1 MTMKTFLTLFTLS
14 LGLSFQALAY
24 NPKNCSIKELKVQ
37 HRTEFSNADYKGYLV
52 GNLELSFW
60 LDDRDPKVRSY
71 LERSFNDKNQSFELT
86 FPGILCEMIKQSQ
99 GGRGRPMVRNPD
111 DIKASRISTTTNCID
126 CVNLSN
132 APVAFA
138 FPDMKN
144 INDILSEAIGL
155 DARQVRNFK
164 HELYATL
171 KTMNYKT
178 PQANSIALI
187 MMTFEALSNLG
198 VNKIDSYQLEHLT
211 SLLEGDITE
220 EERGFFRE
228 LSRQV
233 ERIEI
238 NRYTDGSKAVIV
250 HSRTLGP
257 VKIDAA
263 SIPARSPED
272 KAFMQEHL
280 DYISLDHGA
289 QFVFKP
295 KKNQR
300 QQKIE
305 VKGLE
310 IRGLMPVVG
319 KIGIR
324 PQSFLID
331 LEAPAPVEARV
342 QFRKGI
348 RVSKTFSMDY

>member
-1 MTMKTFLTLFTLS
+1 MKTFLTLFALS
-14 LGLSFQALAY
+14 LGLNFQANAY
-24 NPKNCSIKELKVQ
+24 TPQNCDIKELKVQ
-37 HRTEFSNADYKGYLV
+37 YRTEFSNADYKGYLV

-60 LDDRDPKVRSY
+60 LTDRNPKVRSY

-86 FPGILCEMIKQSQ
+86 FPDFMCEMIKQSQ
-99 GGRGRPMVRNPD
+99 GGRGRPMVGNPNA
-111 DIKASRISTTTNCID
+111 IKDSRITTTTDCID

-132 APVAFA
+132 APVAFE
-138 FPDMKN
+138 FPSMSN

-155 DARQVRNFK
+155 DDKQVNKFK

-178 PQANSIALI
+178 PQANAIALI
-187 MMTFEALSNLG
+187 MITLETLADFG
-198 VNKIDSYQLEHLT
+198 VEVIHSHQLEHLT

-220 EERGFFRE
+220 DERGFFRE
-228 LSRQV
+228 ISRQV

-238 NRYTDGSKAVIV
+238 NHYTDGTKAVV
-250 HSRTLGP
+250 VKSRTLGP

-295 KKNQR
+295 KKNSR
-300 QQKIE
+300 EQKVE

-310 IRGLMPVVG
+310 IKGLMPVLG

-324 PQSFLID
+324 PQSFVID
-331 LEAPAPVEARV
+331 LNAPAPVEAKV

-348 RVSKTFSMDY
+348 RISKTFSMDY